1 MQEPTGDTGS
11 KVDMAPVWV
20 NKKSVFSLSAFQ
32 NTHKQLLMGKKVLTN
47 QHKATHTLV
56 WEDFKDVLFSVCQ
69 FAQGSKTWKQER
81 VG

>member
-1 MQEPTGDTGS
+1 
-11 KVDMAPVWV
+11 
-20 NKKSVFSLSAFQ
+20 LSAFQ

-69 FAQGSKTWKQER
+69 FAQGSKT
-81 VG
+81 